1 MEVSTFFPHHVFF
14 YHSRQK
20 CQMQK
25 QNGGK
30 EVDER
35 QLFHGTSANFVDA
48 ICQQNFDWRVCGLHG
63 TSYGKGK
70 VGVLPTVVGKLFEN
84 SLTEATVGANQS
96 MLPVRNG
103 STLSWQYFGYCSTC
117 VTKSSVNLRQGSPA
131 SLGLVSCRM
140 DALRGSESWK
150 KRATPFQPC

>member
-1 MEVSTFFPHHVFF
+1 
-14 YHSRQK
+14 
-20 CQMQK
+20 MQK

-35 QLFHGTSANFVDA
+35 QLFHGTSTNFVDA

-70 VGVLPTVVGKLFEN
+70 AGVLPTVVGKLFEN
-84 SLTEATVGANQS
+84 SLTEATVGASQS

-103 STLSWQYFGYCSTC
+103 STLSWQYFGYCSAMYDQELSPLKAGQSCLIGTC
-117 VTKSSVNLRQGSPA
+117 FL
-131 SLGLVSCRM
+131 
-140 DALRGSESWK
+140 
-150 KRATPFQPC
+150 